1 MDYIKA
7 EIEERLSDK
16 RKTHTYGVMDTAE
29 KLAVRYGADVEKTR
43 LAALCHD
50 LYRSTPQKELN
61 ELVKAKGL
69 SKKYID
75 NKDLSHGRLA
85 ACTMEDKFGISDE
98 EVLNAVRYHTTGR
111 AGMCLLEKIIYL
123 ADAIEPGR
131 NYPGIEEQRALAFE
145 DLDKALHPLKTS
157 VQTLQNENNK
167 LKTEV
172 GNLKNQLSNTNK
184 SIDSLQM
191 QTQANSNAIA
201 QTANELGVKIT
212 ATETNANQK
221 ISEVDKSL
229 SKNSLYGIIA
239 VLSAILLSGLLY
251 WLLSKRQKTDKTE
264 VVNQLQQT
272 KTSIEE
278 SLVKEF
284 GKQTDL
290 IESQLELLAQQ
301 KTESTINA
309 NAEPDHSLALKVAS
323 EINLIERNI
332 NLMDKGTKGLK
343 QLERSV
349 GKLKDNLSANGYEM
363 PELLG
368 KQYHQGMKVIVTSS
382 IPDEELEK
390 GSEII
395 TKVLIP
401 QVNYNEKMI
410 QTAQIEV
417 AVGM

>member
-1 MDYIKA
+1 MKQIILSLFLLASVSAFAQTETLIK
-7 EIEERLSDK
+7 
-16 RKTHTYGVMDTAE
+16 
-29 KLAVRYGADVEKTR
+29 
-43 LAALCHD
+43 
-50 LYRSTPQKELN
+50 Q
-61 ELVKAKGL
+61 
-69 SKKYID
+69 
-75 NKDLSHGRLA
+75 
-85 ACTMEDKFGISDE
+85 
-98 EVLNAVRYHTTGR
+98 
-111 AGMCLLEKIIYL
+111 
-123 ADAIEPGR
+123 
-131 NYPGIEEQRALAFE
+131 
-145 DLDKALHPLKTS
+145 DLDKALQPLKTS
-157 VQTLQNENNK
+157 VQTLQKENNS
-167 LKTEV
+167 LKTEISTL
-172 GNLKNQLSNTNK
+172 NTKLSNATK
-184 SIDSLQM
+184 SIDSLQV
-191 QTQANSNAIA
+191 QTQTNSNAIA
-201 QTANELGVKIT
+201 QTANELGVKISN
-212 ATETNANQK
+212 TETNANQK

-229 SKNSLYGIIA
+229 SKNSLYGIIG

-301 KTESTINA
+301 KTESPSNA

>member
-1 MDYIKA
+1 MK
-7 EIEERLSDK
+7 
-16 RKTHTYGVMDTAE
+16 KTLIIISV
-29 KLAVRYGADVEKTR
+29 LASANAFAQTEQLTKED
-43 LAALCHD
+43 LAKELQP
-50 LYRSTPQKELN
+50 LKSSIQILQKENGSLKSEISNLN
-61 ELVKAKGL
+61 TK
-69 SKKYID
+69 
-75 NKDLSHGRLA
+75 
-85 ACTMEDKFGISDE
+85 
-98 EVLNAVRYHTTGR
+98 
-111 AGMCLLEKIIYL
+111 
-123 ADAIEPGR
+123 
-131 NYPGIEEQRALAFE
+131 
-145 DLDKALHPLKTS
+145 
-157 VQTLQNENNK
+157 
-167 LKTEV
+167 
-172 GNLKNQLSNTNK
+172 LSNANK
-184 SIDSLQM
+184 SIDSLRSK
-191 QTQANSNAIA
+191 TQENSSAIS
-201 QTANELGVKIT
+201 QTANELGVKIS

-221 ISEVDKSL
+221 ITEVDKSL
-229 SKNSLYGIIA
+229 SKNSLYGIIG

-264 VVNQLQQT
+264 VVEQLQKT
-272 KTSIEE
+272 KSSIEE

-284 GKQTDL
+284 GKQTNL
-290 IESQLELLAQQ
+290 IESELQLLAQQ
-301 KTESTINA
+301 KTASPISS

-382 IPDEELEK
+382 IPDENLEK

-401 QVNYNEKMI
+401 QVNFNDKMI

-417 AVGM
+417 SVGM

>member
-1 MDYIKA
+1 MK
-7 EIEERLSDK
+7 
-16 RKTHTYGVMDTAE
+16 
-29 KLAVRYGADVEKTR
+29 
-43 LAALCHD
+43 
-50 LYRSTPQKELN
+50 
-61 ELVKAKGL
+61 
-69 SKKYID
+69 
-75 NKDLSHGRLA
+75 
-85 ACTMEDKFGISDE
+85 
-98 EVLNAVRYHTTGR
+98 
-111 AGMCLLEKIIYL
+111 KIIISLFLL
-123 ADAIEPGR
+123 ASVSTFAQTETISK
-131 NYPGIEEQRALAFE
+131 Q
-145 DLDKALHPLKTS
+145 DLDKALQPLKTS
-157 VQTLQNENNK
+157 VQTLQKENNS
-167 LKTEV
+167 LKTEISTL
-172 GNLKNQLSNTNK
+172 NTKLSNATK
-184 SIDSLQM
+184 SIDSLQV
-191 QTQANSNAIA
+191 QTQTNSNAIA
-201 QTANELGVKIT
+201 QTANELGVKISN
-212 ATETNANQK
+212 TETNANQK

-229 SKNSLYGIIA
+229 SKNSLYGIIG

-301 KTESTINA
+301 KTESQTNA

-401 QVNYNEKMI
+401 QVNFNDKMI

-417 AVGM
+417 SVGM